1 MPSLDLQVPS
11 RRRRRGDATL
21 TPRQVEVAALVREGL
36 SNAQIETRLGLRPRG
51 VHTTLTKVA
60 LLGSGSNYVDPGS
73 WIEMTIGYASP
84 HNYYNDS
91 VGGFPD
97 CALRVH
103 GRGGNLRFWVYQ
115 DEAQFIWSIDGV
127 KQGFFT
133 VPAGNRFG
141 WYTIATGLDEG
152 ADHVYEVQ
160 TGGDTQTAFQV
171 AYVDAVMFSGAAPA
185 YGSALAAREGLG
197 AIGNSITAAVTGPT
211 DSSLGW
217 FNILARRLGR
227 TPYNRGKG
235 GNAVED
241 MMVRT
246 AGITDISPELPECI
260 VLAGTNNLTA
270 AGNGSTPGG
279 TFGANYQ
286 TLLTNLLTGT
296 AATIFYVVGILPR
309 NGYSAATLLAWN
321 GSGNGVQGSIAAV
334 QAANPADAAR
344 LIYVDPVPFALN
356 VGGADYTTNYAD
368 GLHLN
373 DAGNVVL
380 ANGLEALFAPSDTT
394 PPTVV
399 FATINAAGTILTVG
413 FDEPTAGVDP
423 AEYATSPSRLQGTLH
438 MGSTDTDWRMNISQ
452 VYAGESYTLAY
463 AGSGTRDLEGNLLA
477 AFSGFP
483 ITNNSTQSDPAH
495 PPSSDALGNY
505 GLALGLA
512 RSYPILG
519 VR

>member
-1 MPSLDLQVPS
+1 MATFNADNAAIACYGRVGPDNGAGYRTFGWLDSEMVFVVNGTNCTLLVQGTDTDSFEISVDGGAFSTPTLVANTPSPI
-11 RRRRRGDATL
+11 
-21 TPRQVEVAALVREGL
+21 AALVAASAGEHLIVLKLR
-36 SNAQIETRLGLRPRG
+36 SNKTGYAVISNFI
-51 VHTTLTKVA
+51 TLTGGTASIRAPGANDGGGYGPVA

-103 GRGGNLRFWVYQ
+103 GRGGKLRFWVYQ

-127 KQGFFT
+127 KQGLFT

-171 AYVDAVMFSGAAPA
+171 AYVDAVMFSGSAPA
-185 YGSALAAREGLG
+185 YGSALAARDGLG

-217 FNILARRLGR
+217 VNLLARSLGR

-270 AGNGSTPGG
+270 AGNGSTPDA

-296 AATIFYVVGILPR
+296 ADTIFYVPGILPR
-309 NGYSAATLLAWN
+309 SGFTAATLLAWN

-380 ANGLEALFAPSDTT
+380 AAGLEALLAP
-394 PPTVV
+394 
-399 FATINAAGTILTVG
+399 AT
-413 FDEPTAGVDP
+413 
-423 AEYATSPSRLQGTLH
+423 
-438 MGSTDTDWRMNISQ
+438 
-452 VYAGESYTLAY
+452 
-463 AGSGTRDLEGNLLA
+463 
-477 AFSGFP
+477 
-483 ITNNSTQSDPAH
+483 
-495 PPSSDALGNY
+495 PSSGPATLGN
-505 GLALGLA
+505 GFRLGLG
-512 RSYPILG
+512 LG
-519 VR
+519 L